1 MEQKET
7 LEAVETK
14 EVTAESVD
22 FQFETVLNEIY
33 QDFKIMDEHV
43 DAGLDARLKEL
54 LTHTENELTSEEY
67 MKLMYMEG
75 LKYEQQENKNAARF
89 CAMRML
95 KIKECYENPKK
106 KRPRFLDMIPYTIPE
121 EMLEFIERYTDFL
134 EDTYNFISKRLLL
147 ITAGVVVIILL
158 IFILV
163 LKLNFLMSLIN
174 AALIGL
180 LNYILQKRRLPDMF
194 QKNQTAA
201 IEHYVE
207 DDVLEFDRPVRY
219 S

>member
-1 MEQKET
+1 
-7 LEAVETK
+7 
-14 EVTAESVD
+14 
-22 FQFETVLNEIY
+22 
-33 QDFKIMDEHV
+33 
-43 DAGLDARLKEL
+43 
-54 LTHTENELTSEEY
+54 
-67 MKLMYMEG
+67 
-75 LKYEQQENKNAARF
+75 
-89 CAMRML
+89 
-95 KIKECYENPKK
+95 
-106 KRPRFLDMIPYTIPE
+106 MIPYTIPE

-134 EDTYNFISKRLLL
+134 EDTYNFIGKRLLL
-147 ITAGVVVIILL
+147 ITAGLVVIILL

-201 IEHYVE
+201 IEYYVE

>member
-1 MEQKET
+1 
-7 LEAVETK
+7 
-14 EVTAESVD
+14 
-22 FQFETVLNEIY
+22 
-33 QDFKIMDEHV
+33 
-43 DAGLDARLKEL
+43 
-54 LTHTENELTSEEY
+54 
-67 MKLMYMEG
+67 
-75 LKYEQQENKNAARF
+75 
-89 CAMRML
+89 
-95 KIKECYENPKK
+95 
-106 KRPRFLDMIPYTIPE
+106 MIPYTIPE

-134 EDTYNFISKRLLL
+134 EDTYNFIGKRLLL
-147 ITAGVVVIILL
+147 ITAGLVVIILL

>member
-1 MEQKET
+1 MT
-7 LEAVETK
+7 
-14 EVTAESVD
+14 
-22 FQFETVLNEIY
+22 
-33 QDFKIMDEHV
+33 
-43 DAGLDARLKEL
+43 AGL
-54 LTHTENELTSEEY
+54 
-67 MKLMYMEG
+67 
-75 LKYEQQENKNAARF
+75 
-89 CAMRML
+89 
-95 KIKECYENPKK
+95 
-106 KRPRFLDMIPYTIPE
+106 
-121 EMLEFIERYTDFL
+121 
-134 EDTYNFISKRLLL
+134 
-147 ITAGVVVIILL
+147 VVIILL

-201 IEHYVE
+201 IEYYVE

>member
-1 MEQKET
+1 MEPKET
-7 LEAVETK
+7 VEVA
-14 EVTAESVD
+14 EVTNVQQAASE
-22 FQFETVLNEIY
+22 FHFETVLNEIY
-33 QDFKIMDEHV
+33 HDFKIMDEHV
-43 DAGLDARLKEL
+43 DEGLQARLKEL
-54 LTHTENELTSEEY
+54 LTHTEDALNSEEY

-75 LKYEQQENKNAARF
+75 VKYEQQDNKNAARF

-106 KRPRFLDMIPYTIPE
+106 KRSRFLDMIPYTIPE
-121 EMLEFIERYTDFL
+121 EMLAFIERYTDFL
-134 EDTYNFISKRLLL
+134 EDTYKFIGKRLLL
-147 ITAGVVVIILL
+147 ITAGLVVIVFL
-158 IFILV
+158 IFTFV
-163 LKLNFLMSLIN
+163 LKLNVFMSLLN
-174 AALIGL
+174 AALIGS